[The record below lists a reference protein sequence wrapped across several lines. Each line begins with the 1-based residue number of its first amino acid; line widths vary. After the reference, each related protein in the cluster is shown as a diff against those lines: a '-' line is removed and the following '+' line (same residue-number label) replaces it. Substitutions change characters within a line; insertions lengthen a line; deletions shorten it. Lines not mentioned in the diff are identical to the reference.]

1 MEEQDKVCK
10 GQGSQKT
17 EDPAVPREDSSSVLK
32 NKVLEF
38 NSNTNPYF
46 ECCIILSSLFI
57 EGYYALC

>member
-38 NSNTNPYF
+38 QLKYQPIFWMLYYF
-46 ECCIILSSLFI
+46 I
-57 EGYYALC
+57 